1 MWQPGHAA
9 PAGMCAAPDP
19 QNRHKDKTT
28 HGDGGEQSA
37 PPPGI
42 PPMAQQREQERG
54 GAGGGPGRGG
64 GGRGGGSAGGVDE
77 GMHADIQEEEL
88 AKDLRRL
95 KLQHPGI
102 TRE

>member
-1 MWQPGHAA
+1 
-9 PAGMCAAPDP
+9 
-19 QNRHKDKTT
+19 
-28 HGDGGEQSA
+28 
-37 PPPGI
+37 
-42 PPMAQQREQERG
+42 
-54 GAGGGPGRGG
+54 
-64 GGRGGGSAGGVDE
+64 VDE